1 MKRTNRKK
9 PISRKEDRK
18 RAERNKISSK
28 SSNGEP
34 SELAGGEVAIA
45 TIENAAGIILAVTEN
60 RNWIEVFFGGDLM
73 HTKTINL
80 PSGRMFNIYIEEIP
94 HKTTVYEHPRTM
106 IVFADPCDLRITRE
120 GDKVIV
126 MGVSQKQDFV

>member
-1 MKRTNRKK
+1 MTGKSTT
-9 PISRKEDRK
+9 SRKAAK
-18 RAERNKISSK
+18 RAKPNKNTRKISVG
-28 SSNGEP
+28 NP
-34 SELAGGEVAIA
+34 PELAGGEEVIA

-80 PSGRMFNIYIEEIP
+80 PAGKMFNIFIEEIP

-106 IVFADPCDLRITRE
+106 IVFNDPCDLTVSRE
-120 GDKVIV
+120 GNKVIV
-126 MGVSQKQDFV
+126 MGIKGE

>member
-1 MKRTNRKK
+1 M
-9 PISRKEDRK
+9 
-18 RAERNKISSK
+18 
-28 SSNGEP
+28 
-34 SELAGGEVAIA
+34 VA

-73 HTKTINL
+73 HTRTINL

-106 IVFADPCDLRITRE
+106 IVFNTPCDLSITRD